1 MLARMTVAT
10 FALLLAPAASFAQ
23 PAPPAPTTNPS
34 TQPAEAP
41 VATAPS
47 KITAVTVY
55 QGTALVTREVTV
67 GGGRGLVEVVV
78 SPLPAQTI
86 DGSLYTEGTDG
97 IRVLS
102 TRYRTRAVR
111 EDAREDVRAKVSEI
125 EGLQAETRD
134 VQQQV
139 QVIDQNLQMLA
150 KLENFTGATLQQL
163 TEKGMLNGEAV
174 IGLSKFVMESRAEK
188 SAAKVK
194 AEQRLQEIAKQIEF
208 AQRQLAELTATA
220 SRTLR
225 DAVIVV
231 DKANAPG
238 GRVRLNYLVG
248 AATWRPQYRLRAGG
262 REQDPVS
269 VEYLAAIEQQSG
281 EDWGQVD
288 VTLSTAQ
295 PQLNAAPPELLALD
309 VTITAAGPEVA
320 GAAGS
325 GGGGGGAAGPAIRSE
340 VARDNYVK
348 ARQLRAQAQMDLNR
362 NKTESGWAG
371 NNEAAALE
379 QTSELLAA
387 DEAQLKRDVGAVAEG
402 PSVTYHLP
410 AKFTVPSRNDQQL
423 VEVTRLELSPEWFYK
438 TVPVV
443 SPHVYRLASLTNRSE
458 NVLLPGEATMYIGS
472 DFVGR
477 MNLPLVAIGEQFTVG
492 FGVDPQLQVDRQLVD
507 KSRTVQGGNQVH
519 AYDYRIRVSSFKPNP
534 VRVQVWDRLPHG
546 ETEAVGVSLVKAQP
560 TLSDDPTYLR
570 TDRPKNLLRW
580 DLTVEPGQNGERAAA
595 VSYQFRLEYA
605 RNVAISNFKAT
616 K

>member
-1 MLARMTVAT
+1 
-10 FALLLAPAASFAQ
+10 
-23 PAPPAPTTNPS
+23 
-34 TQPAEAP
+34 
-41 VATAPS
+41 
-47 KITAVTVY
+47 
-55 QGTALVTREVTV
+55 
-67 GGGRGLVEVVV
+67 LVEVVV
-78 SPLPAQTI
+78 SPLPPQTI
-86 DGSLYTEGTDG
+86 DSSLYTEGTDG

-111 EDAREDVRAKVSEI
+111 EDAREEVRAKVKEI
-125 EGLQAETRD
+125 EDLQAETRE

-150 KLENFTGATLQQL
+150 KLENFTGAALQQL
-163 TEKGMLNGEAV
+163 TEKGLLNGDTI

-188 SAAKVK
+188 SNAKVK
-194 AEQRLQEIAKQIEF
+194 AEQRIQEIAKQVEF
-208 AQRQLAELTATA
+208 ANRQLAELTAGA

-238 GRVRLNYLVG
+238 GKVRLNYLVG
-248 AATWRPQYRLRAGG
+248 AATWRPQSRLRAGA

-309 VTITAAGPEVA
+309 VTVTAAGPES
-320 GAAGS
+320 AAAMS
-325 GGGGGGAAGPAIRSE
+325 GGGAAGPAIRSE
-340 VARDNYVK
+340 AARDNYIK
-348 ARQLRAQAQMDLNR
+348 ARELRQQAQMDLNR
-362 NKTESGWAG
+362 NKTETGWAA
-371 NNEAAALE
+371 NNMAAALE

-387 DEAQLKRDVGAVAEG
+387 DEAQVKRDLGAAVAEG
-402 PSVTYHLP
+402 PSVTHHLP

-423 VEVTRLELSPEWFYK
+423 VEVTRLELTPEWFYK

-443 SPHVYRLASLTNRSE
+443 SPHVYRLASLVNKSE

-546 ETEAVGVSLVKAQP
+546 ETEAVGVNLVKAQP

-580 DLTVEPGQNGERAAA
+580 DLTVEPGQNGEKAAA

>member
-67 GGGRGLVEVVV
+67 GEGRGLVEVVV

-188 SAAKVK
+188 SVAKVK

-325 GGGGGGAAGPAIRSE
+325 GGGGGAAGPAIRSE

-580 DLTVEPGQNGERAAA
+580 DLTVEPGQNGEKAAA